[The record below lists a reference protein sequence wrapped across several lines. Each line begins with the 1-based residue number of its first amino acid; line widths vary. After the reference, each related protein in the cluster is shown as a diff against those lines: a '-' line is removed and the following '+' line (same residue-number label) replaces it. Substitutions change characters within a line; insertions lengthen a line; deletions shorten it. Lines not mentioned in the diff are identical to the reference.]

1 MKKLL
6 IIFLCLAMILPCF
19 AGCDEQIEE
28 VIVGENMTQYTIIL
42 AEKAGGDLKQQAQ
55 ALSTLINEHTG
66 VKVPIKTDA
75 EVPADSN
82 AKEFLLGQTN
92 RPESAEV
99 LKNAGTNGYA
109 VKFTGNKLVV
119 TGTSDA
125 VAADG
130 IQWFVHNGLFGKA
143 GYKGI
148 QMDTTLEVSKSYNKV
163 AIVENGVCNFSIV
176 YSQHCDD
183 NNGDPYYEESG
194 YYNGGIDYE
203 VKMARD
209 IKDHIE
215 NATGV
220 TVEMKNDAE
229 PATGPEILVGKTNR
243 EASNKFL
250 TNVGYVQYGFGYVD
264 GSIVV
269 AGYSTTDSALATKLL
284 INKLSATDKSISLD
298 MGEATLRNNSNWVS
312 AFPSYDGGI
321 VRGTS
326 ESAKNELQYYITN
339 TSDAH
344 FKAYCDKLEFNG
356 YELILSND
364 IPDLLISRTFTNGKN
379 TIHAYYAYNEKT
391 TRLYVGSASAT
402 NYPKA
407 DAGEYTKITDV
418 QITQMQLDFNT
429 NSGGMGYCITL
440 EDGSFIMI
448 DSGSTTRKGA
458 SANNDHVRIW
468 NLLNKLNKR
477 EDGKIIIR
485 AWIITHAH
493 SDHNGVYNTF
503 CEVYGNKVTIE
514 GHYENPVPESVAY
527 NSKNPGVGNYGFTIH
542 AGIKLNMYGAEIEFL
557 TTPEDIY
564 PRTIRYFN
572 NASTCFTVSAN
583 GTKFMVLGDSC
594 DQMSDILTKRY
605 GKYLKSDIVQVA
617 HHGNIGA
624 TSEVYDCIDPAVAL
638 WPTSANLFGPLV
650 DGIGNQ
656 RHFTVNYHLHEEM
669 NVKEHYTNGEYTVTL
684 TLGEGGYKLGSAE
697 RYVVSTKDQ
706 YKDKK

>member
-6 IIFLCLAMILPCF
+6 MIILCLAMILPCF
-19 AGCDEQIEE
+19 AGCNEQKSD
-28 VIVGENMTQYTIIL
+28 VFGEDMTKYTIIL
-42 AEKAGGDLKQQAQ
+42 AASAGNEVKQQAQ
-55 ALSTLINEHTG
+55 ALSNLINEHTG
-66 VKVPIKTDA
+66 VKVPVKTDA
-75 EVPADSN
+75 EVSADSSS
-82 AKEFLLGQTN
+82 KEILLGQTN
-92 RPESAEV
+92 RSESAEV
-99 LKNAGTNGYA
+99 LENAGTNGYA
-109 VKFTGNKLVV
+109 VKFTGNKLVIV
-119 TGTSDA
+119 GTSDRNN
-125 VAADG
+125 ADG
-130 IQWFVHNGLFGKA
+130 VQWFVQNGLIGK
-143 GYKGI
+143 GTNKGI
-148 QMDTTLEVSKSYNKV
+148 QMDTTLEVSKSYSNV
-163 AIVENGVCNFSIV
+163 TIVENGTTNFSIV

-183 NNGDPYYEESG
+183 NNGDPYAVESG

-209 IKDHIE
+209 IKDHIKKV
-215 NATGV
+215 TGV
-220 TVEMKNDAE
+220 DVEMKTDAE

-243 EASNKFL
+243 EAYNKFL
-250 TNVGYVQYGFGYVD
+250 ANVGYVQYGFGYVD

-269 AGYSTTDSALATKLL
+269 AGYSTAANAMATKFF
-284 INKLSATDKSISLD
+284 IDKLSAKNKNLSLEL
-298 MGEATLRNNSNWVS
+298 GEASLRNNSNWVS

-326 ESAKNELQYYITN
+326 ESANNELQYYITN

-344 FKAYCDKLEFNG
+344 FKAYCEKLEYYG

-364 IPDLLISRTFTNGKN
+364 IPDLLISRTYTNGKN
-379 TIHAYYAYNEKT
+379 NIHVYFAYNENT
-391 TRLYVGSASAT
+391 TRLYASSVSST
-402 NYPKA
+402 NYPTP

-418 QITQMQLDFNT
+418 QITQLQLDFST

-448 DSGSTTRKGA
+448 DSGSTTRSGA
-458 SANNDHVRIW
+458 SVNYDHVRIW

-477 EDGKIIIR
+477 EDGQIIIR

-493 SDHNGVYNTF
+493 SDHNGVYNKF
-503 CEVYGNKVTIE
+503 CESYGKKVTIE

-527 NSKNPGVGNYGFTIH
+527 NSKNPGTGNYGYTIH
-542 AGIKLNMYGAEIEFL
+542 AGMKLKMYGVEIEFL

-572 NASTCFTVSAN
+572 NASTCFTISAN
-583 GTKFMVLGDSC
+583 NTKFLVLGDSC

-605 GKYLKSDIVQVA
+605 GRYIKSDIVQVA

-624 TSEVYDCIDPAVAL
+624 TSKVYDYANPAVAL
-638 WPTSANLFGPLV
+638 WPTSATLFNDLV

-656 RHFTVNYHLHEEM
+656 RHFTVNYHLYKEL

-684 TLGEGGYKLGSAE
+684 TIPEGGYVMGSAE
-697 RYVVSTKDQ
+697 KYTVSTKDE
-706 YKDKK
+706 YKK